1 MSVATMVMR
10 KTAGT
15 GARRLLKDAT
25 LIAGP
30 TASGKSARAL
40 ELARETDAVI
50 VNADSMQ
57 VYAVLSVL
65 TARPSPE
72 ELAVA
77 PHRLYGHVHPGRG
90 YSTGDWLRD
99 VAALAESE
107 NLDQRPVIF
116 VGGTGLYFRALTEGL
131 SPMPKVPEAIRTQWR
146 NRLAVE
152 GAESLHRLLKE
163 KDPISAARIPPSDGQ
178 RIVRALEVM
187 EASGKPI
194 SRWQAERPQPLVE
207 TAAARKIVLEPGR
220 TELAQRIDERFDRML
235 KLGGLE
241 EVKALLRLDLPP
253 SMPAM
258 KAIGVRELSAAL
270 SGQISFEEA
279 AARAKAATRQ
289 YAKRQM
295 TWFRHQIGPDWQ
307 RLRS

>member
-1 MSVATMVMR
+1 MVMR

>member
-1 MSVATMVMR
+1 MVMR
-10 KTAGT
+10 KTADT
-15 GARRLLKDAT
+15 GGRRLLKDVT

-40 ELARETDAVI
+40 ELARKTGAVI
-50 VNADSMQ
+50 VNTDSMQ
-57 VYAVLSVL
+57 VYGILSIL
-65 TARPSPE
+65 TARPGSD
-72 ELAVA
+72 ELAAA
-77 PHRLYGHVHPGRG
+77 PHRLYGHVHPGRS

-99 VAALAESE
+99 VAALTEAE
-107 NLDQRPVIF
+107 NLNQKPVIF

-131 SPMPKVPEAIRTQWR
+131 SPMPDVPKAIRAHWR
-146 NRLAVE
+146 NQLAAE
-152 GAESLHRLLKE
+152 GAESLHSLLKD
-163 KDPISAARIPPSDGQ
+163 KDPVSAARIRPSDGQ

-194 SRWQAERPQPLVE
+194 SQWQAEPSQPLVD
-207 TAAARKIVLEPGR
+207 TAAAKKIVLEPDR
-220 TELAQRIDERFDRML
+220 KELARRIDERFDRML
-235 KLGGLE
+235 EIGALE
-241 EVKALLRLDLPP
+241 EVAALLRLNLSP

-270 SGQISFEEA
+270 SGQISLKEA

-307 RLRS
+307 RLRD